1 MFGSEIL
8 EIVIGLALVYL
19 LLSLLTSILNELVM
33 STMDAR
39 GKNLKLAIE
48 AMVDGKD
55 NQTFWL
61 FASLRALASR
71 WRGRVARLF
80 SGFGEGKN
88 KKKESVDGAGGAYVF
103 SKRVF
108 NHPLFRTL
116 REPGSTRYP
125 SYLSEKIFSRIIL
138 DELMKDSPVRGE
150 GKKEQFKAVVE
161 KIKEMELDDRV
172 ETPAVGILK
181 LMQEE
186 SQGSMEYL
194 QSEIEKWYSEVM
206 QRASGWYKRKTQ
218 LTIFVIGFL
227 VSITFNADTLNIASY
242 LKNDPEARAQVVEMA
257 STYVEQAENM
267 SGDGTEQSAQ
277 ELMDSARALIDEEIQ
292 SVSSVLGLGWEG
304 GFSQGMAEAFGAPFS
319 LQVFGIKLFGWLMTT
334 FALSLGAPFW
344 FDVLNK
350 AMNLRGAA
358 KATKEQIE
366 TLKDAVG

>member
-55 NQTFWL
+55 HQTFWL
-61 FASLRALASR
+61 FASLRALAKR
-71 WRGRVARLF
+71 WRSRIARL
-80 SGFGEGKN
+80 SSMIGLG
-88 KKKESVDGAGGAYVF
+88 KKKEDEDKEGIGGAYVF

-108 NHPLFRTL
+108 DHQLFRTL

-138 DELMKDSPVRGE
+138 DELMKGSPVRGA
-150 GKKEQFKAVVE
+150 GKKEQFQAVVE
-161 KIKEMELDDRV
+161 KIKEMELDKRV
-172 ETPAVGILK
+172 QTPAIDILK
-181 LMQEE
+181 LMQED

-194 QSEIEKWYSEVM
+194 QSEIEKWYTEVM

-218 LTIFVIGFL
+218 LTIFVVGFL
-227 VSITFNADTLNIASY
+227 VSITFNADTINIAAY
-242 LKNDPEARAQVVEMA
+242 LKSDPEARAQIVEMA
-257 STYVEQAENM
+257 SSYVEQAENM
-267 SGDGTEQSAQ
+267 SGDNADQGTQ
-277 ELMDSARALIDEEIQ
+277 ELMNSARALIDQEIQ

-304 GFSQGMAEAFGAPFS
+304 GFKESISEAFGDPFS
-319 LQVFGIKLFGWLMTT
+319 LQLFGIKLFGWLMTT

-358 KATKEQIE
+358 KATKEQVE